1 VCTPLLKLDL
11 ILIVADAIY
20 AASSIPF
27 IEASIRFCGAG
38 ANTDDVRLLRSH
50 FIFLLKGTS
59 YMAFAFIEAS
69 VRLVMSN
76 TIYPNTIAILRPRV
90 QYTTIHPASRFFN

>member
-1 VCTPLLKLDL
+1 MMSDL
-11 ILIVADAIY
+11 GQIIATLI
-20 AASSIPF
+20 F
-27 IEASIRFCGAG
+27 F
-38 ANTDDVRLLRSH
+38 
-50 FIFLLKGTS
+50 KGTSS